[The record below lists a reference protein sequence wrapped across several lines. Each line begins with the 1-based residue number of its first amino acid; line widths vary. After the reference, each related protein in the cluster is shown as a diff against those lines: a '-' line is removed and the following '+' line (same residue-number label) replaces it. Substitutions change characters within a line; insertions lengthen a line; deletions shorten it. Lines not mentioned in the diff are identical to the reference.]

1 MMKKRN
7 RLSILLIAVSL
18 FLGSIISA
26 SQAESNT
33 FSDKN
38 ALSLQDAFT
47 LMDAYESR
55 EFESVWEQRALE
67 KENARHTGEWEKEY
81 GRFTRWQGDVTA
93 AYVRAYGFMPSHD
106 SLSVNPLCILPGKD
120 SLPVSVARNLAS
132 QAVANVEKRLPREK
146 LDSMFSTWEYCVS
159 RELSWFWNPLGTWVF
174 SWYDAADKLA
184 CRAYVDDCAAKVTIV
199 FIYLDRTPDDEGI
212 KIYTK
217 F

>member
-1 MMKKRN
+1 MKKRN

-159 RELSWFWNPLGTWVF
+159 RELGWFWNPLGTWVF

>member
-1 MMKKRN
+1 MKKRN

-120 SLPVSVARNLAS
+120 SLPVSVSRNLAA
-132 QAVANVEKRLPREK
+132 QAVAKVEKRLPREK

-159 RELSWFWNPLGTWVF
+159 RELGWFWNPLGTWVF

>member
-1 MMKKRN
+1 MKKRN

-81 GRFTRWQGDVTA
+81 SRFTRWQGDVTA

-159 RELSWFWNPLGTWVF
+159 RELGWFWNPLGTWVF

>member
-93 AYVRAYGFMPSHD
+93 AYVREYGFMPSHD
-106 SLSVNPLCILPGKD
+106 TLSVNPLCILPGKD

-132 QAVANVEKRLPREK
+132 QAVAKVEKRLPREK

-159 RELSWFWNPLGTWVF
+159 RELGWFWNPLGTWVF

>member
-1 MMKKRN
+1 MKKRN

-38 ALSLQDAFT
+38 ALSLQDAFS

-55 EFESVWEQRALE
+55 AFESVWEQQALE

-81 GRFTRWQGDVTA
+81 GRFTRWQGNVTA

-106 SLSVNPLCILPGKD
+106 TLSVNPLCILPGKD
-120 SLPVSVARNLAS
+120 SLPVSVARSLAS
-132 QAVANVEKRLPREK
+132 KAVAKVEKRLPREK

-159 RELSWFWNPLGTWVF
+159 RELGWFWNPLGTWVF

>member
-1 MMKKRN
+1 MKKRN

-106 SLSVNPLCILPGKD
+106 TLSVNPLCILPGKD

-132 QAVANVEKRLPREK
+132 QAVAKVEKRLAREK

-159 RELSWFWNPLGTWVF
+159 RELGWFWNPLGTWVF
-174 SWYDAADKLA
+174 SWYDVADKLA

>member
-1 MMKKRN
+1 MKKRN

-106 SLSVNPLCILPGKD
+106 TLSVNPLCILPGKD
-120 SLPVSVARNLAS
+120 SLPVSVSRNLAA
-132 QAVANVEKRLPREK
+132 QAVAKVEKRLPREK
-146 LDSMFSTWEYCVS
+146 LDCMFSTWEYCVS
-159 RELSWFWNPLGTWVF
+159 RELGWFWNPLGTWVF